1 MKTALTIAG
10 SDSSG
15 GAGIQADIKT
25 MTANGVY
32 ATSAIT
38 ALTAQNTTGVYGI
51 LESTPEFLANQLDC
65 VFTDIFP
72 DAVKTGMVSS
82 TALIAVI
89 ADKLR
94 QYGAKHIVVDPVMV
108 ATSGAKLL
116 RDDAIAD
123 DTVASA
129 VHEVRAHGGKK
140 QFSLTTTTLHEPK
153 KAPKAG
159 KPTMREVAKQALIG
173 QSPDKPVTTVS
184 RPNWLKVIVGRLNE
198 RFVVVLVSDV
208 SETVRFSQIRDSFIT
223 NVSEQLLKPTQ
234 SLEELA
240 DALEHDSDNK
250 AAIEGNTVKLRQSC
264 ARMEHM
270 VSDLLLLIKAQEPI
284 LPTASNRINV
294 MEQVKTVV
302 GAHRDMAQRRG
313 IDIEIDGDE
322 SLDING
328 EGEQIQAAVAK
339 LLENAIAYSPDGKG
353 ITVSVKPNEDGTKVL
368 LSVLD
373 RGCGIA
379 QKEQSR
385 IFERFYRGGNQ
396 NGHSE
401 EGIGLGLAIVK
412 HVALTHH
419 GSASVWSAPGQG
431 STFTLELPVARN

>member
-1 MKTALTIAG
+1 MCENEDMFESVGTWWRNLTHRHG
-10 SDSSG
+10 D
-15 GAGIQADIKT
+15 DRNNDDT
-25 MTANGVY
+25 LDD
-32 ATSAIT
+32 AT
-38 ALTAQNTTGVYGI
+38 NTLLSI
-51 LESTPEFLANQLDC
+51 LPLA
-65 VFTDIFP
+65 
-72 DAVKTGMVSS
+72 S
-82 TALIAVI
+82 
-89 ADKLR
+89 
-94 QYGAKHIVVDPVMV
+94 IVVDEHDEVIRAHPDAYALGVV
-108 ATSGAKLL
+108 

-284 LPTASNRINV
+284 LPTADNRINV
-294 MEQVKTVV
+294 MGPVRAVV
-302 GAHRDMAQRRG
+302 DSHREVAAQRNIT
-313 IDIEIDGDE
+313 IDMKGDE
-322 SLDING
+322 SLEING
-328 EGEQIQAAVAK
+328 DAEQIQAALAK
-339 LLENAIAYSPDGKG
+339 LVENAITYSKDGSTINVVAKA
-353 ITVSVKPNEDGTKVL
+353 NEEGTEAVI
-368 LSVLD
+368 SVLD
-373 RGCGIA
+373 RGAGIA
-379 QKEQSR
+379 VGEQGR
-385 IFERFYRGGNQ
+385 IFERFYRGNNQ
-396 NGHSE
+396 NDHSGD
-401 EGIGLGLAIVK
+401 GIGLGLAIVK

-419 GSASVWSAPGQG
+419 GSASVWSSPGQG
-431 STFTLELPVARN
+431 STFALVLPLAGE

>member
-1 MKTALTIAG
+1 MFTGTFTLRSRK
-10 SDSSG
+10 SRHDHSSG
-15 GAGIQADIKT
+15 NVRVCENEDMFESVGTWWRNLTHRHGDDRNNDDT
-25 MTANGVY
+25 LDD
-32 ATSAIT
+32 AT
-38 ALTAQNTTGVYGI
+38 NTLLSI
-51 LESTPEFLANQLDC
+51 LPLA
-65 VFTDIFP
+65 
-72 DAVKTGMVSS
+72 S
-82 TALIAVI
+82 
-89 ADKLR
+89 
-94 QYGAKHIVVDPVMV
+94 IVVDEHDEVIRAHPDAYALGVV
-108 ATSGAKLL
+108 

-129 VHEVRAHGGKK
+129 VHEVRAHGCKK

-159 KPTMREVAKQALIG
+159 KPTMREVAKQ
-173 QSPDKPVTTVS
+173 
-184 RPNWLKVIVGRLNE
+184 VIVGRLNE